1 MIKFK
6 LKLKDINTKRN
17 MIHMKTAKG
26 RKDSYLEDVT
36 DLQCIQELLDH
47 KGLKITE
54 IYTHIIQLDI
64 ERIRRL

>member
-1 MIKFK
+1 
-6 LKLKDINTKRN
+6 
-17 MIHMKTAKG
+17 MKTAKG

-36 DLQCIQELLDH
+36 DLQCIQELLGH
-47 KGLKITE
+47 KGLKTTE